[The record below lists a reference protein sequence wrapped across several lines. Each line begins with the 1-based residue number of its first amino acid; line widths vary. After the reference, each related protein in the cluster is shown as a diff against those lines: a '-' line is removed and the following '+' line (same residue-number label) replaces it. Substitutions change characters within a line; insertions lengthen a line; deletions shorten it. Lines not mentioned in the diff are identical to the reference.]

1 MKLKDE
7 FSLNQLKMTAITK
20 QAGKDLTFP
29 TFEDIPVS
37 TKTIIA
43 KTNLALDIE
52 KIYEKLPIT
61 DYIVVPK
68 RRGRKKKSDVIDP
81 NKDIET
87 GSIITI
93 EHEDKIRGVDLKKK
107 ASAKKKRGKYF
118 RNSVTIIMIVDG
130 KPINF
135 KISRNGKFQL
145 TGCKTD
151 HQAETC
157 LKYFWKYIKDE
168 KDTYTAEKTEDEGVE
183 LEILFIPAMRNIDFS
198 LGFLVDR
205 EKLSTYI
212 NKETRFNSMLE
223 ASFGYTGVNIK
234 FPVIDD
240 LIYLDIKQFTAK
252 TDKKGEIVW
261 KEELVPYTKYLE
273 SLPLKEQD
281 KKLNKSRYNTFL
293 VFHSGKTIL
302 SGLCDTFQK
311 ATYYEFL
318 EIIKEAYDEI
328 KEKLED

>member
-1 MKLKDE
+1 
-7 FSLNQLKMTAITK
+7 MTAVTT

-29 TFEDIPVS
+29 KFEDIPVS

-43 KTNLALDIE
+43 KTNLTLDIE
-52 KIYEKLPIT
+52 KIHEILPIT
-61 DYIVVPK
+61 DYTVVPK
-68 RRGRKKKSDVIDP
+68 RRGRKKKNEKTDP
-81 NKDIET
+81 NKDIAT

-93 EHEDKIRGVDLKKK
+93 EYEDKIRGVDLKKK

-118 RNSVTIIMIVDG
+118 RNSVTIIMMVDG

-157 LKYFWKYIKDE
+157 LKFFWKYIKDE
-168 KDTYTAEKTEDEGVE
+168 KDTHTLERTDDPNAE
-183 LEILFIPAMRNIDFS
+183 LEVLFIPAMRNIDFS

-212 NKETRFNSMLE
+212 NRETRFNSMLE

-234 FPVIDD
+234 FPVVDD
-240 LIYLDIKQFTAK
+240 LIYLDIKQFTAS
-252 TDKKGEIVW
+252 TDKKTGETVW

-318 EIIKEAYDEI
+318 EIVREAYEEV
-328 KEKLED
+328 KEKLDE